1 MIDSFFYLTSNL
13 SFLGYILLIEWLR
26 TNGFTNFACGLSFSF
41 FPLICFFFS
50 MNAKNR
56 YKFLCCGLGITGDIK
71 DCVYIFNANFHYYTV
86 RPLR

>member
-1 MIDSFFYLTSNL
+1 MDSLILHVGFLFS
-13 SFLGYILLIEWLR
+13 SFR
-26 TNGFTNFACGLSFSF
+26 SSF
-41 FPLICFFFS
+41 FFFS

-86 RPLR
+86 RPLG